1 MAAFDAFFTRLAALQ
16 VRRAGTIVLVSFAL
30 ALAALPLILKL
41 KLDTTF
47 EALLPNDK
55 PSVRDLELIRKRT
68 GGLSTLTLA
77 IQSDAKN
84 VSGMQQFAAAL
95 VPELQ
100 RLGADGVRS
109 VEWNVAEYEDFVKQ
123 HKGLYAAQK
132 DLEEVR
138 DSLQERVE
146 FEKSKANP
154 LFFDLSDEEPPSA
167 DELISRLKK
176 KSEGEL
182 DKAERFPGGYYVHAE
197 RNLLAVFIRTEI
209 RGGDAEKSSQ
219 LINAVQRTID
229 SVGPAKFGPDVKVE
243 FAGDILH
250 AREEHDEIAKEL
262 GLSAGLT
269 LFLVLGAIIA
279 FFRRV
284 TVVPLLGL
292 GIAVPVLINF
302 GCAKLLVGQL
312 NTSTA
317 FLASIVLGN
326 GINPFIMWLSRY
338 FEERVQGTKGAAA
351 ILATHQGTWTGT
363 LAASAAAGISYAS
376 LILTDF
382 RGFRD
387 FGIIGSLG
395 MAWCWLFSI
404 VLLPALISLWERF
417 VPFDFSKEA
426 KRSTVYHAVFAKPV
440 FAFPRA
446 ILLGSIVLTLAA
458 VTLTTV
464 FVLKDPIEYDF
475 RKLKSVRESS
485 SRASSLNGRV
495 ASIVGGSGAGQ
506 AIAIVLPSVEEAAH
520 TKGALE
526 AKLKDGSAEFS
537 KVRSLSDLL
546 PSEQAQ
552 KLPVVREIRELLLE
566 ARRFAK
572 PDKQAKIDE
581 NIPAAD
587 VRELTFADLPESVAR
602 PFSERDGTR
611 GRILFVEQKK
621 DVSLWDGRYLVH
633 WAKNLRTLR
642 MQNGDRPPL
651 AGQAPVFADMI
662 EVVWADG
669 PKAVLLSLLSTTIL
683 VLFAFR
689 RLYERAMALG
699 ALLSGIVLMA
709 GAMAVL
715 QIKLNFL
722 NFVAFPIAFGIGVDY
737 SVNVLKRYVWE
748 LDHGTAREE
757 SVRLAISETG
767 GAVAL
772 CSLTTIIG
780 YSSLYVSANRALN
793 TFGASATLSEI
804 TNLITAGIAMPALML
819 VLGRRAQN
827 RAPNRASA

>member
-16 VRRAGTIVLVSFAL
+16 VRRAGTIVLLSFAV

-47 EALLPNDK
+47 EALLPTDK
-55 PSVRDLELIRKRT
+55 PSVRDLELIRGRT

-77 IQSDAKN
+77 IESEAKN
-84 VSGMQQFAAAL
+84 VPAMQQFAATL
-95 VPELQ
+95 VPKLQEL
-100 RLGADGVRS
+100 DNEGVRS

-123 HKGLYAAQK
+123 HKGLYAGQK
-132 DLEEVR
+132 DLEEIR
-138 DSLQERVE
+138 DSLQERIE

-176 KSEGEL
+176 KSEQGL

-209 RGGDAEKSSQ
+209 RGGDAEKSAQ
-219 LINAVQRTID
+219 LIGAVQRTID
-229 SVGPAKFGPDVKVE
+229 ATDPKHFGPDLRVE

-262 GLSAGLT
+262 GMSAGLT

-284 TVVPLLGL
+284 SVVPLLGM

-302 GCAKLLVGQL
+302 GCARLLVGQL
-312 NTSTA
+312 NTSTS

-338 FEERVQGTKGAAA
+338 FEERAQGNQGSNA

-363 LAASAAAGISYAS
+363 FAASAAAGISYAS

-426 KRSTVYHAVFAKPV
+426 NRSTVYNAVFAKPV
-440 FAFPRA
+440 FAFPRG
-446 ILLGSIVLTLAA
+446 ILLGSTALLLSAL
-458 VTLTTV
+458 TLTTL

-475 RKLKSVRESS
+475 RNLKSVRESS
-485 SRASSLNGRV
+485 SRASSINGRV

-506 AIAIVLPSVEEAAH
+506 GIAIVLPTVEEAAH
-520 TKGALE
+520 TKAELL
-526 AKLKDGSAEFS
+526 AKIEQGKAEYS
-537 KVRSLSDLL
+537 RVRSLDDLL
-546 PSEQAQ
+546 PAEQAQ
-552 KLPVVREIRELLLE
+552 KVPLLHEIRELLLE

-572 PDKQAKIDE
+572 PDQQAKIDE
-581 NIPAAD
+581 NIPPAE
-587 VRELTFADLPESVAR
+587 VKTLTYADLPASVAR
-602 PFSERDGTR
+602 PFTERDGTR

-633 WAKNLRTLR
+633 WAKDLRTLR
-642 MQNGDRPPL
+642 MQNGERPPL

-669 PKAVLLSLLSTTIL
+669 PKAVLLSLCSTTLL
-683 VLFAFR
+683 VIFAFR
-689 RLYERAMALG
+689 RMYERILALS
-699 ALLSGIVLMA
+699 ALLSGIALMA
-709 GAMAVL
+709 GTMAL
-715 QIKLNFL
+715 LHIKLNFL

-737 SVNVLKRYVWE
+737 SVNVLKRYIWE
-748 LDHGTAREE
+748 LEHGTEREE
-757 SVRLAISETG
+757 SVRLAIAETG

-793 TFGASATLSEI
+793 TFGASATISEI
-804 TNLITAGIAMPALML
+804 TNLITAGVTMPALML
-819 VLGRRAQN
+819 YLSRRKQN
-827 RAPNRASA
+827 RQQNGASS